1 MALFINTNVLSLT
14 AQNKLGQT
22 QSNLSRA
29 VTRLSTGLRINSAA
43 DDAAGLAISER
54 LTAQIRGIG
63 QAQRN
68 ANDAISAVQTA
79 DGSLQEVTNL
89 L

>member
-1 MALFINTNVLSLT
+1 MTIFVNTNVLSLT

-22 QSNLSRA
+22 QNNLSKA
-29 VTRLSTGLRINSAA
+29 VTRLATGLRINGAA

-54 LTAQIRGIG
+54 LTSQIRGID

-68 ANDAISAVQTA
+68 ANDAISTVQNA
-79 DGSLQEVTNL
+79 DGSL
-89 L
+89 